1 MASVNF
7 DTVDRVKRNTCTCNL
22 TNYKYKHHLAPRQGS
37 LGLPKVSALIVMV
50 MVTSNIKVRE
60 ILLLLLVWMLVTSAG
75 DGE

>member
-1 MASVNF
+1 M
-7 DTVDRVKRNTCTCNL
+7 KRNTYTCNL
-22 TNYKYKHHLAPRQGS
+22 INHEYKHHLAARHGS
-37 LGLPKVSALIVMV
+37 LGLPKVFALIVMV